1 MSDPRTDYVAVI
13 PAYNEV
19 ATIHAVAAQTL
30 AHVTRVIVVDDGSDD
45 GTAQALASLPVTL
58 LRNPRNSG
66 KAASLWRGMQVA
78 LAHNPR
84 GVLTLDGD
92 GQHRPAQIPRLL
104 DAAARAPDHVVIG
117 ARLWNRSI
125 FPPAR
130 YRANRVANFWIGLA
144 AGYDIEDSQSGFRVY
159 PASLLRAVRVPHGPA
174 RGFVFESEMLIEAA
188 RLGYRSLPVR
198 IDTAYRAG
206 ARASHFRPVVDIAR
220 IVVMVAGK
228 LLSPHARV
236 QRPYP
241 AAANKD

>member
-13 PAYNEV
+13 PAYNEA
-19 ATIHAVAAQTL
+19 ATIRAVAAQTL
-30 AHVTRVIVVDDGSDD
+30 AHVAHVIVIDDGSDD
-45 GTAQALASLPVTL
+45 GTAQALALLPVTL
-58 LRNPRNSG
+58 LRNPRNCG
-66 KAASLWRGMQVA
+66 KAASLWRGMQAA
-78 LAHNPR
+78 LAYNPR

-92 GQHRPAQIPRLL
+92 GQHRPVQIPRLL
-104 DAAARAPDHVVIG
+104 DAAVRAPDHIVIG
-117 ARLWNRSI
+117 SRLWNRSI

-159 PASLLRAVRVPHGPA
+159 PAALLRAVRVPHGPT

-198 IDTAYRAG
+198 VDTAYRVG

-228 LLSPHARV
+228 FVSMRGRYRHLFHLP
-236 QRPYP
+236 RPR
-241 AAANKD
+241 